1 MNGTGDSVGFGIF
14 RRHQTQE
21 FPLVTVYNR
30 SVYNHLPQKDA
41 LVEGSG
47 RTVSGRQGQ
56 TKLRISPE
64 F

>member
-1 MNGTGDSVGFGIF
+1 MGFGIF
-14 RRHQTQE
+14 RRHQTQK
-21 FPLVTVYNR
+21 FPLVT
-30 SVYNHLPQKDA
+30 VYNHLPQKDA
-41 LVEGSG
+41 LAEGSG